1 MYLSIYL
8 SIHPFIYLSILSLS
22 ICRSFLILTYL
33 VLSYFILSYLTH
45 FFILSHLSLYLS
57 IYLSIDLIYLFI
69 LSNLPSNLSVYSFNL
84 SVYLRVSI
92 CKLENE
98 AILQHFVPMCFAIF
112 PVYLSKVLRLPRK
125 TDTRSYEVLHL
136 SRKII

>member
-112 PVYLSKVLRLPRK
+112 QSTCRK
-125 TDTRSYEVLHL
+125 YCACHEKLIPGHTKYCTYHAKSF
-136 SRKII
+136 